1 MLVHCRIT
9 TSLVVVV
16 VFVVTVIGTLSSSS
30 PLSLS
35 PSIGSD
41 LTGRTPIRNKPSPRS
56 FLTCHGLYQLL
67 ASAVVTLSLCLF
79 LSFARS
85 LSMCVLVSLDLSLS
99 LFDCWGLSI
108 PLCICSSLCLCCCSR
123 LSSAVSF
130 GTTRMNVMISML
142 SSLLALFELWS
153 YGCYD
158 G

>member
-35 PSIGSD
+35 PSIGSE

-85 LSMCVLVSLDLSLS
+85 LSMCVLVSLSLSLS
-99 LFDCWGLSI
+99 LSLTVGACRSLSVSV
-108 PLCICSSLCLCCCSR
+108 PLCVCAA
-123 LSSAVSF
+123 AVA
-130 GTTRMNVMISML
+130 
-142 SSLLALFELWS
+142 SLLLFRSVLL
-153 YGCYD
+153 G
-158 G
+158 